1 MGGGSVWGPKSK
13 IRNLKSKMLIV
24 LIGPERFLVSQAL
37 QRYLAKYAPPSDG
50 LGDLNLS
57 RLDGARVKPDELT
70 RAVQAMG
77 FLSDTRV
84 VVVEGLLSRFGG
96 GKAAEGEDAPAKP
109 EPAPKG
115 RGKAEPGL
123 TESFA
128 QVFGSVPD
136 STVLIL
142 VEKGSIARNSALL
155 KAASRYGK
163 VEEYAAPKGAALERW
178 ISERC
183 KEAGVKITQGAQ
195 ATLAT
200 ALPDLHTLANEIDKL
215 ALYVGRGG
223 SIDEQ
228 VLRQMS
234 FAAKQDDVFEMT
246 SAAARRDTR
255 GALQQLHRL
264 MDGGTAPEG
273 ILPVLAWQV
282 RTLIQVRDMLDRRVP
297 EHRMAQ
303 SSGLSDFVLR
313 KSLGQARQFS
323 MRKLLQIHEKLL
335 ELDHA
340 VKTGRAEAEL
350 SLDALVV
357 EMCQ

>member
-1 MGGGSVWGPKSK
+1 
-13 IRNLKSKMLIV
+13 MLIV

-57 RLDGARVKPDELT
+57 RLDGARVTPDELT

-96 GKAAEGEDAPAKP
+96 SKAADADDAPKA
-109 EPAPKG
+109 EAAPRGK
-115 RGKAEPGL
+115 GKAEPGL
-123 TESFA
+123 ADSFA

-142 VEKGSIARNSALL
+142 VEKGSVAKNGSLL
-155 KAASRYGK
+155 KAASRHGK
-163 VEEYAAPKGAALERW
+163 VEEYVSPRGAALERW
-178 ISERC
+178 ISDRC
-183 KEAGVKITQGAQ
+183 KEVGVKITPGAQ
-195 ATLAT
+195 ATLAS
-200 ALPDLHTLANEIDKL
+200 ALPDLQTLANEIDKL
-215 ALYVGRGG
+215 ALYVGPGG

-228 VLRQMS
+228 ALRQMS
-234 FAAKQDDVFEMT
+234 FASRQDDVFEMT

-255 GALQQLHRL
+255 GALQQLQRL
-264 MDGGTAPEG
+264 VDGGTAPEG

-282 RTLIQVRDMLDRRVP
+282 RTLIQVRDMLDRKVP

-313 KSLGQARQFS
+313 KSIGQARQFS
-323 MRKLLQIHEKLL
+323 MKKLLHIHDKLV